1 MKIMKN
7 RIILVMLAA
16 ILPFISGCS
25 DYLDKRPDDQLDIE
39 SAFENSKNLDR
50 WLAYIYDGIPQFY
63 GDSNWDMIGKD
74 CTTPAEW
81 ISVGNNV
88 CNYQTGNWTPSNGQ
102 IINYWSNLPKR
113 IRSAYIFIENAHPLT
128 DVSQKDIDIM
138 KAECEFFIAYFHS
151 LMVMTYGSVPIIS
164 EAAPTTNAED
174 LMIKQRPFYEVVDW
188 CAEKLEEASKVLP
201 MTYSDMANDY
211 GRATALWALAMRARL
226 LTFAAS
232 PLVNGNPDMAG
243 VVNCDGEAIFT
254 SQYDPYRWKLA
265 ADANKE
271 LIDVA
276 EANGYALYEA
286 DAVEGQPDPYMSYFG
301 ALMLRRNEGNYELI
315 MPRTEDGAGW
325 LDMKS
330 APRSIQSQAGVVGV
344 TQDLVDAFFM
354 NNGKVA
360 ISGHNANGS
369 PIIPNNGSGYTEAA
383 FGEAPQASD
392 YSTVDMTAKTNYFY
406 NDPNGYSGDG
416 KKEHIITKAG
426 TYNMYC
432 NREPRFYISVMYNE
446 SFNWAKTHKD
456 QTAANPVNKK
466 YANFFVG
473 QEDGKDG
480 SDYPTAG
487 YLMKKRIAPDYLG
500 SSSSGQ
506 FNKRHGAIYRL
517 AEAYLA
523 YAECLYEYSISD
535 EIGEYD
541 SYKQEITENIN
552 KIRRRAGI
560 PEYGSAELGDIDAA
574 AAAAGLTARDLIRRE
589 RRIEL
594 NCEGGLSWQDLR
606 RWKLAET
613 ELNGPFYGM
622 NMDAGTREE
631 FYVRTEYQRRV
642 FKSYWWPVPQD
653 DIDRNPNLRQLPG
666 W

>member
-1 MKIMKN
+1 
-7 RIILVMLAA
+7 MLAA

-81 ISVGNNV
+81 IAVGNNV

-102 IINYWSNLPKR
+102 IINFWSDLPKR

-128 DVSQKDIDIM
+128 DVSQKDINSM
-138 KAECEFFIAYFHS
+138 KAECRFFIAYFHS
-151 LMVMTYGSVPIIS
+151 LMVMTYGAVPIIS

-188 CAEKLEEASKVLP
+188 CANELQDVSRELP
-201 MTYSDMANDY
+201 LTYPDQANEY
-211 GRATALWALAMRARL
+211 GRATSLWALAMRARL

-232 PLVNGNPDMAG
+232 PLVNGNPDLSG
-243 VVNCDGEAIFT
+243 VVNCDGEPIFSST
-254 SQYDPYRWKLA
+254 YDPQRWKDA
-265 ADANKE
+265 ADANMD
-271 LIDVA
+271 LITMA
-276 EANGYALYEA
+276 EENGYALYEA
-286 DAVEGQPDPYMSYFG
+286 PKVDGEHDPYMSYFG
-301 ALMLRRNEGNYELI
+301 ALMLRRNQNNFEII

-360 ISGHNANGS
+360 ISGHNADGS
-369 PIIPNNGSGYTEAA
+369 PIIPDNGSGYSEE
-383 FGEAPQASD
+383 G
-392 YSTVDMTAKTNYFY
+392 YSTAPMTAKTKYYY
-406 NDPNGYSGDG
+406 NNPTGTSTTVENV
-416 KKEHIITKAG
+416 ITEAN
-426 TYNMYC
+426 TFNMYC

-456 QTAANPVNKK
+456 RSEALPPAK
-466 YANFFVG
+466 YANFFFG
-473 QEDGKDG
+473 EEDGKDG

-487 YLMKKRIAPDYLG
+487 YLMKKRIAPDYCG
-500 SSSSGQ
+500 SSSSGE
-506 FNKRHGAIYRL
+506 FNKRYGVIYRL
-517 AEAYLA
+517 AEAYLS
-523 YAECLYEYSISD
+523 YAESLYEYSVSEGVD
-535 EIGEYD
+535 EYATNKTEIVEY
-541 SYKQEITENIN
+541 IN
-552 KIRRRAGI
+552 RIRARAGI
-560 PEYGSAELGDIDAA
+560 PEYGSESLGDIDDVASQ
-574 AAAAGLTARDLIRRE
+574 AGLTVRDLIRRE

-622 NMDAGTREE
+622 NMYATTRDE
-631 FYVRTEYQRRV
+631 FYVRTSYQTRV

>member
-1 MKIMKN
+1 MKN
-7 RIILVMLAA
+7 KILLLVLAA
-16 ILPFISGCS
+16 VLPVFSSCS

-39 SAFENSKNLDR
+39 TAFENSKNLDR

-63 GDSNWDMIGKD
+63 ADSNWDMIGKD
-74 CTTPAEW
+74 CTTPASW

-88 CNYQTGNWTPSNGQ
+88 CNYQVGNWTPTNGQ
-102 IINYWSNLPKR
+102 IIGFWRDFPKR

-128 DVSQKDIDIM
+128 DVSQKDIDAM
-138 KAECEFFIAYFHS
+138 KAECRFFIAYYHS
-151 LMVMTYGSVPIIS
+151 LLVMTYGSVPIIE

-188 CAEKLEEASKVLP
+188 CANELQDVSRDLP
-201 MTYSDMANDY
+201 LTYPDMANEY
-211 GRATALWALAMRARL
+211 GRATALWALAIRARL

-232 PLVNGNPDMAG
+232 PLVNGNPDLAE
-243 VVNCDGEAIFT
+243 VVNCDGEPIFST
-254 SQYDPYRWKLA
+254 TYDPQRWKDA
-265 ADANKE
+265 ADANMD
-271 LIDVA
+271 LIQMA
-276 EANGYALYEA
+276 EENGYALYEA
-286 DAVEGQPDPYMSYFG
+286 EKVDGEHDPYMSYFG
-301 ALMLRRNEGNYELI
+301 ALMLRRNQGNYEII

-354 NNGKVA
+354 ANGKVA
-360 ISGHNANGS
+360 ITGYEGKGK
-369 PIIPNNGSGYTEAA
+369 PIINEDSGYTEAE
-383 FGEAPQASD
+383 FGQAPKESD
-392 YSTVDMTAKTNYFY
+392 YSTEDMKATTRYFY
-406 NDPNGYSGDG
+406 NDRNGVSGMT
-416 KKEHIITKAG
+416 ECIITEKG
-426 TYNMYC
+426 TYKMYC

-456 QTAANPVNKK
+456 QTAANPTNKK

-523 YAECLYEYSISD
+523 YAECLYEYSVSEGIN
-535 EIGEYD
+535 EYGT
-541 SYKQEITENIN
+541 YKQEIMDNLN
-552 KIRRRAGI
+552 KIRKRAGI
-560 PEYGSAELGDIDAA
+560 PEYGSADLGDIDAA
-574 AAAAGLTARDLIRRE
+574 AAAAGVTVRDLIRRE

-606 RWKLAET
+606 RWKLAEE

-622 NMDAGTREE
+622 NMDAGTKEE
-631 FYVRTEYQRRV
+631 FYVRTEYQVRV
-642 FKSYWWPVPQD
+642 FRSYWWPVPQD